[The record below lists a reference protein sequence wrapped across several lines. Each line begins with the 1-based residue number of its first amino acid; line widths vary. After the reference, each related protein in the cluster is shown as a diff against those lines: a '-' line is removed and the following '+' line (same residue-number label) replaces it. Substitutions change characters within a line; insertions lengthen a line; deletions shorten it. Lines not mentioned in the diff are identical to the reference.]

1 MLGHDTLLATDYIAD
16 KRKDLM
22 SDIVIYQAD
31 DGHPGLQVQLD
42 QETVWLT
49 QKQMAELFDKDIRT
63 VNEHL
68 KNIFKEDELEEDS
81 VVRKFRITAADGK
94 SYNVGHYNLDVIISV
109 GYRVKSVQGTRFRQ
123 WATHT
128 LRSHIV
134 EGYTVNQQRLE
145 EQAQKFVELQKV
157 VDLFSRTLDQ
167 QQLISD
173 TGRDVLQVITDYSYA
188 LDTLDRFDHGSL
200 SVEATSG
207 PASFVLQYNEAIS
220 IVQSMKKDFDGL
232 FGQEKDQGFKSAL
245 GAIHQTFDGKD
256 VYVSIEEKAA
266 HLLYFI
272 VKNHAF
278 TDGNKRIAAAV
289 FIYFLAR
296 NGILYRPDG
305 SKRLADNALVALTLL
320 IAESRPEEKDTIIK
334 VIVNLINQSN
344 D

>member
-1 MLGHDTLLATDYIAD
+1 
-16 KRKDLM
+16 M

-31 DGHPGLQVQLD
+31 DGHTGLQVQLD
-42 QETVWLT
+42 QDTVWLT
-49 QKQMAELFDKDIRT
+49 QKQMAELFDKDVRT

-68 KNIFKEDELEEDS
+68 KNIFKEGELDEAS

-94 SYNVGHYNLDVIISV
+94 SYNTGHYNLDVIISV

-145 EQAQKFVELQKV
+145 EQAQNFVELQKV
-157 VDLFSRTLDQ
+157 VDLLSRTLEQ
-167 QQLISD
+167 QQLVND
-173 TGRDVLQVITDYSYA
+173 AGQDVLQVITDYAYA
-188 LDTLDRFDHGSL
+188 LDTLDRYDHGSL
-200 SVEATSG
+200 AVEATSG
-207 PASFVLQYNEAIS
+207 LASFMLQYNEAIS
-220 IVQSMKKDFDGL
+220 IVQSMKNDFDGL

-245 GAIHQTFDGKD
+245 GAIYQTFDGAD
-256 VYVSIEEKAA
+256 VYASIEEKAA
-266 HLLYFI
+266 NLLYFI

-278 TDGNKRIAAAV
+278 TDGNKRIAAAI

-320 IAESRPEEKDTIIK
+320 IAESRPEEKDTIVK
-334 VIVNLINQSN
+334 VVVNLVNQSN